1 VTGPS
6 AAETRDRLQGLGP
19 GILAASSF
27 AITDVLSRLVFL
39 AGADVL
45 TLSTIRGLAG
55 LVFMIAWLRVTPS
68 PVPHTPRARWI
79 ALGMG
84 VLFAGLV
91 FGIFKAIEI
100 VEVPIAILT
109 YFVYPL
115 FTGIFAALLRLER
128 LSWRGATAALV
139 AFLGLTLTVG
149 AHPGKLALA
158 GLAFAV
164 GAACCR
170 TAVLLITRAALRDS
184 DPRLTTWY
192 TLVSSTAIFVAA
204 SLLTWTWNAPQTTI
218 GWLALIGVT
227 ITTTVAT
234 LALFISTNRIG
245 PFRSALIMN
254 LEPLLA
260 TILSA
265 LFLGEVI
272 TPIQALGGAIML
284 AALVAFQLRR

>member
-19 GILAASSF
+19 GILAAASF
-27 AITDVLSRLVFL
+27 GIADVLSRLVFL
-39 AGADVL
+39 ADTDVL

-55 LVFMIAWLRVTPS
+55 LVFMIVWLRVTPPS
-68 PVPHTPRARWI
+68 VPHTPRARWI

-115 FTGIFAALLRLER
+115 FTGIFAAVLGLER

-139 AFLGLTLTVG
+139 AFLGLALTVG
-149 AHPGKLALA
+149 AHPGKLAFA
-158 GLAFAV
+158 GLAFAI

-170 TAVLLITRAALRDS
+170 TAILLITRAALRDS

-192 TLVSSTAIFVAA
+192 TLVSSTVIFVAL

-227 ITTTVAT
+227 ITTTIAT